1 MNSSLNKNL
10 TKLKKRNE
18 QNQEDCWDLTKLIA
32 DEAKLKQVVA
42 EAQAESSKILALKGH
57 ILDNK
62 ETLTKFL
69 DASEKENRLLEQTC
83 VYTHL
88 KYDEDTSNTKNL
100 AMKQEIENVLQ
111 QISNQES
118 FVLSELMAKDFA
130 EVEKLLT
137 GDLAKY
143 HLYFARLY
151 RQQKRILSEQ
161 EEKIITKALN
171 TFGTPDDTFIS
182 LNTTDAKFAD
192 VLLADGTKK
201 ELTHH
206 NWSLFL
212 EEKDQDDRRRAFQNY
227 YAFYKEHKNTYAA
240 LLKGNYQELEFLRD
254 IRKYDSALSM
264 ALVEANISPKVYENL
279 IAKVHKYID
288 VNVEYQKIKAKVLN
302 NKEYHLYDT
311 YVPISKMPAKA
322 FSKDEGIAIV
332 KEALKPLGE
341 DYLAHFNAVL
351 QSQAVDFY
359 PNLYKRSGAYHYGC
373 YDSLN
378 YVLLNYKGNYDSV
391 STLAHELGHAVHSF
405 YSKENNPYIYAD
417 YDIFLAEIA
426 STVNETLLSFYFLN
440 QAETR
445 EEKIFYLCEFLDK
458 VKATI
463 YRQTMFAEFESI
475 MSKKC
480 QAKEALTEEVFSN
493 TYYELNKKYFKDSVI
508 IDPEIRYE
516 WMRIPHFYKP
526 FYVYKYATGL
536 ISAICIVKDIM
547 DQKDGFVDKYL
558 TFLKSGSNQDVL
570 DILKIVNIDLTTN
583 EPYEKAFTFINEC
596 LEKLKKEVKQNE

>member
-1 MNSSLNKNL
+1 MA
-10 TKLKKRNE
+10 TLKKRNE
-18 QNQEDCWDLTKLIA
+18 QNKEDCWDLTKLIA
-32 DEAKLKQVVA
+32 DEAKLKQIVT

-69 DASEKENRLLEQTC
+69 EANEKENRLLEQAYI
-83 VYTHL
+83 YTYL

-171 TFGTPDDTFIS
+171 AFGTPDDTFTS
-182 LNTTDAKFAD
+182 LDTADAKFAD

-201 ELTHH
+201 ELTHY

-254 IRKYDSALSM
+254 IRNYDSALSM
-264 ALVEANISPKVYENL
+264 ALDKGNISPKVYENL
-279 IAKVHKYID
+279 IANVHKYMD
-288 VNVEYQKIKAKVLN
+288 SNVAYQKIKANVLN

-311 YVPISKMPAKA
+311 YVPISKMPAKV
-322 FSKDEGIAIV
+322 FSKEEGIAIV

-341 DYLAHFNAVL
+341 DYLAHFNKIL

-359 PNLYKRSGAYHYGC
+359 PNLYKHSGAYHYGC

-378 YVLLNYKGNYDSV
+378 YVLLNYTGNYDSV
-391 STLAHELGHAVHSF
+391 STLAHELGHAVHSI

-493 TYYELNKKYFKDSVI
+493 TYYELNEKYFKDSVI

-516 WMRIPHFYKP
+516 WMRIPHFYTP

-536 ISAICIVKDIM
+536 ICAICIVKDIM

-558 TFLKSGSNQDVL
+558 AFLKSGSNQDVL

>member
-1 MNSSLNKNL
+1 MA
-10 TKLKKRNE
+10 TLKKRNE
-18 QNQEDCWDLTKLIA
+18 QNKEDCWDLTKLIA
-32 DEAKLKQVVA
+32 DEAKLKQIVT

-69 DASEKENRLLEQTC
+69 EANEKENRLLEQAYI
-83 VYTHL
+83 YTYL

-100 AMKQEIENVLQ
+100 ALKQEIENVLQ

-171 TFGTPDDTFIS
+171 AFGTPDDTFTS
-182 LNTTDAKFAD
+182 LDTADAKFAD

-201 ELTHH
+201 ELTHY

-254 IRKYDSALSM
+254 IRNYDSALSM
-264 ALVEANISPKVYENL
+264 ALDKGSISPKVYENL
-279 IAKVHKYID
+279 IANVHKYMD
-288 VNVEYQKIKAKVLN
+288 SNVAYQKIKAKVLN

-311 YVPISKMPAKA
+311 YVPISKMPAKV
-322 FSKDEGIAIV
+322 FSKEEGIAIV

-341 DYLAHFNAVL
+341 DYLAHFNKIL
-351 QSQAVDFY
+351 HSQAVDFY
-359 PNLYKRSGAYHYGC
+359 PNLYKHSGAYHYGC

-378 YVLLNYKGNYDSV
+378 YVLLNYTGNYDSV

-493 TYYELNKKYFKDSVI
+493 TYYELNEKYFKDSVI

-516 WMRIPHFYKP
+516 WMRIPHFYTP

-536 ISAICIVKDIM
+536 ICAICIVKDIM

>member
-1 MNSSLNKNL
+1 MA
-10 TKLKKRNE
+10 TLKKRNE
-18 QNQEDCWDLTKLIA
+18 QNKEDCWDLTKLIA
-32 DEAKLKQVVA
+32 DEAKLKQIVT

-69 DASEKENRLLEQTC
+69 EANEKENRLLEQAYI
-83 VYTHL
+83 YTYL

-171 TFGTPDDTFIS
+171 AFGTPDDTFTS
-182 LNTTDAKFAD
+182 LDTADAKFAD

-201 ELTHH
+201 ELTHY

-254 IRKYDSALSM
+254 IRNYDSALSM
-264 ALVEANISPKVYENL
+264 ALDKGSISPKVYENL
-279 IAKVHKYID
+279 IANVHKYMD
-288 VNVEYQKIKAKVLN
+288 SNVAYQKIKAKVLN

-311 YVPISKMPAKA
+311 YVPISKMPAKV
-322 FSKDEGIAIV
+322 FSKEEGIAIV

-341 DYLAHFNAVL
+341 DYLAHFNKIL

-359 PNLYKRSGAYHYGC
+359 PNLYKHSGAYHYGC

-378 YVLLNYKGNYDSV
+378 YVLLNYTGNYDSV

-493 TYYELNKKYFKDSVI
+493 TYYELNEKYFKDSVI

-516 WMRIPHFYKP
+516 WMRIPHFYTP

-536 ISAICIVKDIM
+536 ICAICIVKDIM

-558 TFLKSGSNQDVL
+558 TFLKSGSNQEVL

>member
-1 MNSSLNKNL
+1 MA
-10 TKLKKRNE
+10 TLKKRNE
-18 QNQEDCWDLTKLIA
+18 QNKEDCWDLTKLIA
-32 DEAKLKQVVA
+32 DETKLKQIVT

-69 DASEKENRLLEQTC
+69 EANEKENRLLEQAYI
-83 VYTHL
+83 YTYL

-171 TFGTPDDTFIS
+171 AFGTPDDTFTS
-182 LNTTDAKFAD
+182 LDTADAKFAD

-201 ELTHH
+201 ELTHY

-254 IRKYDSALSM
+254 IRNYDSALSM
-264 ALVEANISPKVYENL
+264 ALDKGNISPKVYENL
-279 IAKVHKYID
+279 IANVHKYMD
-288 VNVEYQKIKAKVLN
+288 SNVAYQKIKAKVLN

-311 YVPISKMPAKA
+311 YVPISKMPAKV
-322 FSKDEGIAIV
+322 FSKEEGIAIV

-341 DYLAHFNAVL
+341 DYLAHFNKIL

-359 PNLYKRSGAYHYGC
+359 PNLYKHSGAYHYGC

-378 YVLLNYKGNYDSV
+378 YVLLNYTGNYDSV

-493 TYYELNKKYFKDSVI
+493 TYYELNEKYFKDSVI

-516 WMRIPHFYKP
+516 WMRIPHFYTP

-536 ISAICIVKDIM
+536 ICAICIVKDIM

-558 TFLKSGSNQDVL
+558 TFLKSGSNQEVL

>member
-1 MNSSLNKNL
+1 MA
-10 TKLKKRNE
+10 TLKKRNE
-18 QNQEDCWDLTKLIA
+18 QNKEDCWDLTKLIA
-32 DEAKLKQVVA
+32 DEAKLKQIVT

-69 DASEKENRLLEQTC
+69 EASEKENRLLEQAYI
-83 VYTHL
+83 YTYL

-130 EVEKLLT
+130 EVEKILT

-171 TFGTPDDTFIS
+171 AFGTPDDTFTS
-182 LNTTDAKFAD
+182 LDTADAKFAD

-201 ELTHH
+201 ELTHY

-227 YAFYKEHKNTYAA
+227 YAFYKQHKNTYAA

-254 IRKYDSALSM
+254 IRNYDSALSM
-264 ALVEANISPKVYENL
+264 ALDKGNISPKVYENL
-279 IAKVHKYID
+279 IANVHKYMD
-288 VNVEYQKIKAKVLN
+288 SNVAYQKIKAKVLN

-311 YVPISKMPAKA
+311 YVPISKMPAKV
-322 FSKDEGIAIV
+322 FSKEEGIAIV

-341 DYLAHFNAVL
+341 DYLAHFNKIL

-359 PNLYKRSGAYHYGC
+359 PNLYKHSGAYHYGC

-378 YVLLNYKGNYDSV
+378 YVLLNYTGNYDSV

-493 TYYELNKKYFKDSVI
+493 TYYELNEKYFKDSVI

-516 WMRIPHFYKP
+516 WMRIPHFYTP

-536 ISAICIVKDIM
+536 ICAICIVKDIM

>member
-1 MNSSLNKNL
+1 MA
-10 TKLKKRNE
+10 TLKKRNE
-18 QNQEDCWDLTKLIA
+18 QNKEDCWDLTKLIA
-32 DEAKLKQVVA
+32 DEAKLKQIVT

-69 DASEKENRLLEQTC
+69 EASEKENRLLEQAYI
-83 VYTHL
+83 YTYL

-111 QISNQES
+111 QISSQES

-171 TFGTPDDTFIS
+171 AFGTPDDTFTS
-182 LNTTDAKFAD
+182 LDTADAKFAD

-201 ELTHH
+201 ELTHY

-254 IRKYDSALSM
+254 IRNYDSALSM
-264 ALVEANISPKVYENL
+264 ALDKGSISPKVYENL
-279 IAKVHKYID
+279 IANVHKYMD
-288 VNVEYQKIKAKVLN
+288 SNVVYQKIKAKVLN

-311 YVPISKMPAKA
+311 YVPISKMPSKV
-322 FSKDEGIAIV
+322 FSKEEGIAIV

-341 DYLAHFNAVL
+341 DYLAHFNKIL

-359 PNLYKRSGAYHYGC
+359 PNLYKHSGAYHYGC

-378 YVLLNYKGNYDSV
+378 YVLLNYTGNYDSV
-391 STLAHELGHAVHSF
+391 STLAHELGHAVHSI

-493 TYYELNKKYFKDSVI
+493 TYYELNEKYFKDSVI

-516 WMRIPHFYKP
+516 WMRIPHFYTP

-536 ISAICIVKDIM
+536 ICAICIVKDIM

>member
-1 MNSSLNKNL
+1 MA
-10 TKLKKRNE
+10 TLKKRNE
-18 QNQEDCWDLTKLIA
+18 QNKEDCWDLTKLIA
-32 DEAKLKQVVA
+32 DEAKLKQIVT

-69 DASEKENRLLEQTC
+69 EANEKENRLLEQAYI
-83 VYTHL
+83 YTYL
-88 KYDEDTSNTKNL
+88 NYDEDTSNTKNL
-100 AMKQEIENVLQ
+100 ALKQEIENVLQ

-151 RQQKRILSEQ
+151 RQQKRILSEK

-171 TFGTPDDTFIS
+171 AFGTPDDTFTS
-182 LNTTDAKFAD
+182 LDTADAKFAD

-201 ELTHH
+201 ELTHY

-254 IRKYDSALSM
+254 IRNYDSALSM
-264 ALVEANISPKVYENL
+264 ALDKGNISPKVYENL
-279 IAKVHKYID
+279 IANVHKYMD
-288 VNVEYQKIKAKVLN
+288 SNVVYQKIKAKVLN

-311 YVPISKMPAKA
+311 YVPISKMPSKV
-322 FSKDEGIAIV
+322 FSKEEGIAIV

-341 DYLAHFNAVL
+341 DYLAHFNKIL

-359 PNLYKRSGAYHYGC
+359 PNLYKHSGAYHYGC

-378 YVLLNYKGNYDSV
+378 YVLLNYTGNYDSV
-391 STLAHELGHAVHSF
+391 STLAHELGHAVHSI

-493 TYYELNKKYFKDSVI
+493 TYYELNEKYFKDSVI

-516 WMRIPHFYKP
+516 WMRIPHFYTP

-536 ISAICIVKDIM
+536 ICAICIVKDIM

>member
-1 MNSSLNKNL
+1 MA
-10 TKLKKRNE
+10 TLKKRNE
-18 QNQEDCWDLTKLIA
+18 QNKEDCWDLTKLIA
-32 DEAKLKQVVA
+32 DEAKLKQIVT

-69 DASEKENRLLEQTC
+69 EASEKENRLLEQAYI
-83 VYTHL
+83 YTYL

-171 TFGTPDDTFIS
+171 AFGTPDDTFTS
-182 LNTTDAKFAD
+182 LDTADAKFAD

-201 ELTHH
+201 ELTHY
-206 NWSLFL
+206 NWTLFL

-254 IRKYDSALSM
+254 IRNYDSALSM
-264 ALVEANISPKVYENL
+264 ALDKGNISPKVYENL
-279 IAKVHKYID
+279 IANVHKYMD
-288 VNVEYQKIKAKVLN
+288 SNVVYQKIKAKVLN

-311 YVPISKMPAKA
+311 YVPISKMPAKV
-322 FSKDEGIAIV
+322 FSKEGGIAIV

-341 DYLAHFNAVL
+341 DYLAHFNKIL
-351 QSQAVDFY
+351 HSQAVDFY
-359 PNLYKRSGAYHYGC
+359 PNLYKHSGAYHYGC

-378 YVLLNYKGNYDSV
+378 YVLLNYTGNYDSV

-493 TYYELNKKYFKDSVI
+493 TYYELNEKYFKDSVI

-516 WMRIPHFYKP
+516 WMRIPHFYTP

-536 ISAICIVKDIM
+536 ICAICIVKDIM

>member
-1 MNSSLNKNL
+1 MA
-10 TKLKKRNE
+10 TLKKRNE
-18 QNQEDCWDLTKLIA
+18 QNKEDCWDLTKLIA
-32 DEAKLKQVVA
+32 DETKLKQIVT

-69 DASEKENRLLEQTC
+69 EANEKENRLLEQAYI
-83 VYTHL
+83 YTYL

-171 TFGTPDDTFIS
+171 AFGTPDDTFTS
-182 LNTTDAKFAD
+182 LDTADAKFAD

-201 ELTHH
+201 ELTHY

-254 IRKYDSALSM
+254 IRNYDSALSM
-264 ALVEANISPKVYENL
+264 ALDKGNISPKVYENL
-279 IAKVHKYID
+279 IANVHKYMD
-288 VNVEYQKIKAKVLN
+288 SNVAYQKIKAKVLN

-311 YVPISKMPAKA
+311 YVPISKMPAKV
-322 FSKDEGIAIV
+322 FSKEEGIAIV

-341 DYLAHFNAVL
+341 DYLAHFNKIL

-359 PNLYKRSGAYHYGC
+359 PNLYKHSGAYHYGC

-378 YVLLNYKGNYDSV
+378 YVLLNYTGNYDSV

-493 TYYELNKKYFKDSVI
+493 TYYKKKKKYFKDSVI

-516 WMRIPHFYKP
+516 WMRIPHFYTP

-536 ISAICIVKDIM
+536 ICAICIVKDIM

-583 EPYEKAFTFINEC
+583 EPYERAFTFINEC

>member
-1 MNSSLNKNL
+1 MA
-10 TKLKKRNE
+10 TLKKRNE
-18 QNQEDCWDLTKLIA
+18 QNKEDCWDLTKLIA
-32 DEAKLKQVVA
+32 DEAKLKQIVT

-69 DASEKENRLLEQTC
+69 EANEKENRLLEQAYI
-83 VYTHL
+83 YTYL

-100 AMKQEIENVLQ
+100 ALKQEIENVLQ

-130 EVEKLLT
+130 EVGKLLT

-171 TFGTPDDTFIS
+171 AFGTPDDTFTS
-182 LNTTDAKFAD
+182 LDTADAKFAD

-201 ELTHH
+201 ELTHY

-254 IRKYDSALSM
+254 IRNYDSALSM
-264 ALVEANISPKVYENL
+264 ALDKGNISPKVYENL
-279 IAKVHKYID
+279 IANVHKYMD
-288 VNVEYQKIKAKVLN
+288 SNVVYQKIKAKVLN

-311 YVPISKMPAKA
+311 YVPISKMPAKV
-322 FSKDEGIAIV
+322 FSKEEGIAIV

-341 DYLAHFNAVL
+341 DYLAHFNKIL

-359 PNLYKRSGAYHYGC
+359 PNLYKHSGAYHYGC

-378 YVLLNYKGNYDSV
+378 YVLLNYTGNYDSV

-493 TYYELNKKYFKDSVI
+493 TYYELNEKYFKDSVI

-516 WMRIPHFYKP
+516 WMRIPHFYTP

-536 ISAICIVKDIM
+536 ICAICIVKDIM

>member
-1 MNSSLNKNL
+1 MA
-10 TKLKKRNE
+10 TLKKRNE
-18 QNQEDCWDLTKLIA
+18 QNKEDCWDLTKLIA
-32 DEAKLKQVVA
+32 DEAKLKQIVT
-42 EAQAESSKILALKGH
+42 EAQAESRKILALKGH

-69 DASEKENRLLEQTC
+69 EANEKENRLLEQAYI
-83 VYTHL
+83 YTYL

-100 AMKQEIENVLQ
+100 ALKQEIENVLQ

-171 TFGTPDDTFIS
+171 AFGTPDDTFTS
-182 LNTTDAKFAD
+182 LDTADAKFAD

-201 ELTHH
+201 ELTHY

-254 IRKYDSALSM
+254 IRNYDSALSM
-264 ALVEANISPKVYENL
+264 ALDKGSISPKVYENL
-279 IAKVHKYID
+279 IANVHKYMD
-288 VNVEYQKIKAKVLN
+288 SNVAYQKIKAKVLN

-311 YVPISKMPAKA
+311 YVPISKMPAKV
-322 FSKDEGIAIV
+322 FSKEEGIAIV

-341 DYLAHFNAVL
+341 DYLAHFNKIL

-359 PNLYKRSGAYHYGC
+359 PNLYKHSGAYHYGC

-378 YVLLNYKGNYDSV
+378 YVLLNYTGNYDSV
-391 STLAHELGHAVHSF
+391 STLAHELGHAVHSI

-493 TYYELNKKYFKDSVI
+493 TYYELNEKYFKDSVI

-516 WMRIPHFYKP
+516 WMRIPHFYTP

-536 ISAICIVKDIM
+536 ICAICIVKDIM

>member
-1 MNSSLNKNL
+1 MA
-10 TKLKKRNE
+10 TLKKRNE
-18 QNQEDCWDLTKLIA
+18 QNKEDCWDLTKLIA
-32 DEAKLKQVVA
+32 DEAKLKQIVT

-69 DASEKENRLLEQTC
+69 EANEKENRLLEQAYI
-83 VYTHL
+83 YTYL

-100 AMKQEIENVLQ
+100 ALKQEIENVLQ

-151 RQQKRILSEQ
+151 RQQKRILSEK

-171 TFGTPDDTFIS
+171 AFGTPDDTFTS
-182 LNTTDAKFAD
+182 LDTADAKFTD

-201 ELTHH
+201 ELTHY

-254 IRKYDSALSM
+254 IRNYDSALSM
-264 ALVEANISPKVYENL
+264 ALDKGSISPKVYENL
-279 IAKVHKYID
+279 IANVHKYMD
-288 VNVEYQKIKAKVLN
+288 SNVAYQKIKAKVLN

-311 YVPISKMPAKA
+311 YVPISKMPAKV
-322 FSKDEGIAIV
+322 FSKEEGIAIV

-341 DYLAHFNAVL
+341 DYLAHFNKIL

-359 PNLYKRSGAYHYGC
+359 PNLYKHSGAYHYGC

-378 YVLLNYKGNYDSV
+378 YVLLNYTGNYDSV

-493 TYYELNKKYFKDSVI
+493 TYYELNEKYFKDSVI

-516 WMRIPHFYKP
+516 WMRIPHFYTP

-536 ISAICIVKDIM
+536 ICAICIVKDIM

>member
-1 MNSSLNKNL
+1 MA
-10 TKLKKRNE
+10 TLKKRNE
-18 QNQEDCWDLTKLIA
+18 QNKEDCWDLTKLIA
-32 DEAKLKQVVA
+32 DEAKLKQIVT

-69 DASEKENRLLEQTC
+69 EANEKENRLLEQAYI
-83 VYTHL
+83 YTYL

-130 EVEKLLT
+130 EVEKILT

-171 TFGTPDDTFIS
+171 AFGTPDDTFTS
-182 LNTTDAKFAD
+182 LDTADAKFAD

-201 ELTHH
+201 ELTHY

-254 IRKYDSALSM
+254 IRNYDSALSM
-264 ALVEANISPKVYENL
+264 ALDKGNISPKVYENL
-279 IAKVHKYID
+279 IANVHKYMD
-288 VNVEYQKIKAKVLN
+288 SNVVYQKIKAKVLN

-311 YVPISKMPAKA
+311 YVPISKMPAKV
-322 FSKDEGIAIV
+322 FSKEEGIAIV

-341 DYLAHFNAVL
+341 DYLAHFNKIL

-359 PNLYKRSGAYHYGC
+359 PNLYKHSGAYHYGC

-378 YVLLNYKGNYDSV
+378 YVLLNYTGNYDSV

-493 TYYELNKKYFKDSVI
+493 TYYELNEKYFKDSVI

-516 WMRIPHFYKP
+516 WMRIPHFYTP

-536 ISAICIVKDIM
+536 ICAICIVKDIM

>member
-1 MNSSLNKNL
+1 MA
-10 TKLKKRNE
+10 TLKKRNE
-18 QNQEDCWDLTKLIA
+18 QNKEDCWDLTKLIA
-32 DEAKLKQVVA
+32 DEAKLKQIVT

-69 DASEKENRLLEQTC
+69 EANEKENRLLEQAYI
-83 VYTHL
+83 YTYL

-130 EVEKLLT
+130 EVEKILT

-171 TFGTPDDTFIS
+171 AFGTPDDTFTS
-182 LNTTDAKFAD
+182 LDTADAKFAD

-201 ELTHH
+201 ELTHY

-254 IRKYDSALSM
+254 IRNYDSALSM
-264 ALVEANISPKVYENL
+264 ALDKGNISPKVYENL
-279 IAKVHKYID
+279 IANVHKYMD
-288 VNVEYQKIKAKVLN
+288 SNVAYQKIKAKVLN

-311 YVPISKMPAKA
+311 YVPISKMPAKV
-322 FSKDEGIAIV
+322 FSKEEGIAIV

-341 DYLAHFNAVL
+341 DYLAHFNKIL

-359 PNLYKRSGAYHYGC
+359 PNLYKHSGAYHYGC

-378 YVLLNYKGNYDSV
+378 YVLLNYTGNYDSV

-493 TYYELNKKYFKDSVI
+493 TYYELNEKYFKDSVI

-516 WMRIPHFYKP
+516 WMRIPHFYTP

-536 ISAICIVKDIM
+536 ICAICIVKDIM

>member
-1 MNSSLNKNL
+1 MA
-10 TKLKKRNE
+10 TLKKRNE
-18 QNQEDCWDLTKLIA
+18 QNKEDCWDLTKLIA
-32 DEAKLKQVVA
+32 DEAKLKQIVT

-69 DASEKENRLLEQTC
+69 EASEKENRLLEQAYI
-83 VYTHL
+83 YTYL

-171 TFGTPDDTFIS
+171 AFGTPDDTFTS
-182 LNTTDAKFAD
+182 LDTADAKFAD

-201 ELTHH
+201 ELTHY

-227 YAFYKEHKNTYAA
+227 YAFYKQHKNTYAA

-254 IRKYDSALSM
+254 IRNYDSALSM
-264 ALVEANISPKVYENL
+264 ALDKGNISPKVYENL
-279 IAKVHKYID
+279 IANVHKYMD
-288 VNVEYQKIKAKVLN
+288 SNVAYQKIKAKVLN

-311 YVPISKMPAKA
+311 YVPISKMPAKV
-322 FSKDEGIAIV
+322 FSKEEGIAIV

-341 DYLAHFNAVL
+341 DYLAHFNKIL

-359 PNLYKRSGAYHYGC
+359 PNLYKHSGAYHYGC

-378 YVLLNYKGNYDSV
+378 YVLLNYTGNYDSV

-493 TYYELNKKYFKDSVI
+493 TYYELNEKYFKDSVI

-516 WMRIPHFYKP
+516 WMRIPHFYTP

-536 ISAICIVKDIM
+536 ICAICIVKDIM

>member
-1 MNSSLNKNL
+1 MA
-10 TKLKKRNE
+10 TLKKRNE
-18 QNQEDCWDLTKLIA
+18 QNKEDCWDLTKLIA
-32 DEAKLKQVVA
+32 DEAKLKQIVT

-69 DASEKENRLLEQTC
+69 EASEKENRLLEQAYI
-83 VYTHL
+83 YTYL

-100 AMKQEIENVLQ
+100 ALKQEIENVLQ

-171 TFGTPDDTFIS
+171 AFGTPDDTFTS
-182 LNTTDAKFAD
+182 LDTADAKFAD

-201 ELTHH
+201 ELTHY

-254 IRKYDSALSM
+254 IRNYDSALSM
-264 ALVEANISPKVYENL
+264 ALDKGNISPKVYENL
-279 IAKVHKYID
+279 IANVHKYMD
-288 VNVEYQKIKAKVLN
+288 SNVVYQKIKAKVLN

-311 YVPISKMPAKA
+311 YVPISKMPSKV
-322 FSKDEGIAIV
+322 FSKEEGIAIV

-341 DYLAHFNAVL
+341 DYLAHFNKIL

-359 PNLYKRSGAYHYGC
+359 PNLYKHSGAYHYGC

-378 YVLLNYKGNYDSV
+378 YVLLNYTGNYDSV

-493 TYYELNKKYFKDSVI
+493 TYYELNEKYFKDSVI

-516 WMRIPHFYKP
+516 WMRIPHFYTP

-536 ISAICIVKDIM
+536 ICAICIVKDIM

>member
-1 MNSSLNKNL
+1 MA
-10 TKLKKRNE
+10 TLKKRNE
-18 QNQEDCWDLTKLIA
+18 QNKEDCWDLTKLIA
-32 DEAKLKQVVA
+32 DEAKLKQIVT

-69 DASEKENRLLEQTC
+69 EASEKENRLLEQAYI
-83 VYTHL
+83 YTYL

-100 AMKQEIENVLQ
+100 ALKQEIENVLQ

-171 TFGTPDDTFIS
+171 AFGTPDDTFTS
-182 LNTTDAKFAD
+182 LDTADAKFAD

-201 ELTHH
+201 ELTHY

-254 IRKYDSALSM
+254 IRNYDSALSM
-264 ALVEANISPKVYENL
+264 ALDKGSISPKVYENL
-279 IAKVHKYID
+279 IANVHKYMD
-288 VNVEYQKIKAKVLN
+288 SNVVYQKIKAKVLN

-311 YVPISKMPAKA
+311 YVPISKMPSKV
-322 FSKDEGIAIV
+322 FSKEEGIAIV

-341 DYLAHFNAVL
+341 DYLAHFNKIL

-359 PNLYKRSGAYHYGC
+359 PNLYKHSGAYHYGC

-378 YVLLNYKGNYDSV
+378 YVLLNYTGNYDSV
-391 STLAHELGHAVHSF
+391 STLAHELGHAVHSI

-493 TYYELNKKYFKDSVI
+493 TYYELNEKYFKDSVI

-516 WMRIPHFYKP
+516 WMRIPHFYTP

-536 ISAICIVKDIM
+536 ICAICIVKDIM

>member
-1 MNSSLNKNL
+1 MA
-10 TKLKKRNE
+10 TLKKRNE
-18 QNQEDCWDLTKLIA
+18 QNKEDCWDLTKLIA
-32 DEAKLKQVVA
+32 DEAKLKQIVT

-69 DASEKENRLLEQTC
+69 EANEKENRLLEQAYI
-83 VYTHL
+83 YTYL

-100 AMKQEIENVLQ
+100 ALKQEIENVLQ

-171 TFGTPDDTFIS
+171 AFGTPDDTFTS
-182 LNTTDAKFAD
+182 LDTADAKFAD

-201 ELTHH
+201 ELTHY

-254 IRKYDSALSM
+254 IRNYDSALSM
-264 ALVEANISPKVYENL
+264 ALDKGSISPKVYENL
-279 IAKVHKYID
+279 IANVHKYMD
-288 VNVEYQKIKAKVLN
+288 SNVAYQKIKAKVLN

-322 FSKDEGIAIV
+322 FSKEEGIAIV

-341 DYLAHFNAVL
+341 DYLAHFNKIL

-359 PNLYKRSGAYHYGC
+359 PNLYKHSGAYHYGC

-378 YVLLNYKGNYDSV
+378 YVLLNYTGNYDSV

-493 TYYELNKKYFKDSVI
+493 TYYELNEKYFKDSVI

-516 WMRIPHFYKP
+516 WMRIPHFYTP

-536 ISAICIVKDIM
+536 ICAICIVKDIM

-558 TFLKSGSNQDVL
+558 IFLKSGSNQDVL

>member
-1 MNSSLNKNL
+1 MA
-10 TKLKKRNE
+10 TLKKRNE
-18 QNQEDCWDLTKLIA
+18 QNKEDCWDLTKLIA
-32 DEAKLKQVVA
+32 DEAKLKQIVT

-69 DASEKENRLLEQTC
+69 EANEKENRLLEQAYI
-83 VYTHL
+83 YTYL

-100 AMKQEIENVLQ
+100 ALKQEIENVLQ

-171 TFGTPDDTFIS
+171 AFGTPDDTFTS
-182 LNTTDAKFAD
+182 LDTADAKFAD

-201 ELTHH
+201 ELTHY

-254 IRKYDSALSM
+254 IRNYDSALSM
-264 ALVEANISPKVYENL
+264 ALDKGNISPKVYENL
-279 IAKVHKYID
+279 IANVHKYMD
-288 VNVEYQKIKAKVLN
+288 SNVAYQKIKAKVLN

-311 YVPISKMPAKA
+311 YVPISKMPAKV
-322 FSKDEGIAIV
+322 FSKEEGIAIV

-341 DYLAHFNAVL
+341 DYLAHFNKIL

-359 PNLYKRSGAYHYGC
+359 PNLYKHSGAYHYGC

-378 YVLLNYKGNYDSV
+378 YVLLNYTGNYDSV

-493 TYYELNKKYFKDSVI
+493 TYYELNEKYFKDSVI

-516 WMRIPHFYKP
+516 WMRIPHFYTP

-536 ISAICIVKDIM
+536 ICAICIVKDIM

>member
-1 MNSSLNKNL
+1 MA
-10 TKLKKRNE
+10 TLKKRNE
-18 QNQEDCWDLTKLIA
+18 QNKEDCWDLTKLIA
-32 DEAKLKQVVA
+32 DEAKLKQIVT

-69 DASEKENRLLEQTC
+69 EANEKENRLLEQAYI
-83 VYTHL
+83 YTYL

-171 TFGTPDDTFIS
+171 AFGTPDDTFTS
-182 LNTTDAKFAD
+182 LDTADAKFTD

-201 ELTHH
+201 ELTHY

-254 IRKYDSALSM
+254 IRNYDSALSM
-264 ALVEANISPKVYENL
+264 ALDKGNISPKVYENL
-279 IAKVHKYID
+279 IANVHKYMD
-288 VNVEYQKIKAKVLN
+288 SNVAYQKIKAKVLN

-311 YVPISKMPAKA
+311 YVPISKMPAKV
-322 FSKDEGIAIV
+322 FPKEEGIAIV

-341 DYLAHFNAVL
+341 DYLAHFNKIL
-351 QSQAVDFY
+351 HSQAVDFY
-359 PNLYKRSGAYHYGC
+359 PNLYKHSGAYHYGC

-378 YVLLNYKGNYDSV
+378 YVLLNYTGNYDSV

-493 TYYELNKKYFKDSVI
+493 TYYELNEKYFKDSVI

-516 WMRIPHFYKP
+516 WMRIPHFYTP

-536 ISAICIVKDIM
+536 ICAICIVKDIM

>member
-1 MNSSLNKNL
+1 MA
-10 TKLKKRNE
+10 TLKKRNE
-18 QNQEDCWDLTKLIA
+18 QNKEDCWDLTKLIA
-32 DEAKLKQVVA
+32 DEAKLKQIVT

-69 DASEKENRLLEQTC
+69 EASEKENRLLEQAYI
-83 VYTHL
+83 YTYL

-171 TFGTPDDTFIS
+171 AFGTPDDTFTS
-182 LNTTDAKFAD
+182 LDTADAKFAD

-201 ELTHH
+201 ELTHY

-254 IRKYDSALSM
+254 IRNYDSALSM
-264 ALVEANISPKVYENL
+264 ALDKGSISPKVYENL
-279 IAKVHKYID
+279 IANVHKYMD
-288 VNVEYQKIKAKVLN
+288 SNVAYQKIKAKVLN

-311 YVPISKMPAKA
+311 YVPISKMPAKV
-322 FSKDEGIAIV
+322 FSKEEGIAIV

-341 DYLAHFNAVL
+341 DYLGHFNKIL

-359 PNLYKRSGAYHYGC
+359 PNLYKHSGAYHYGC

-378 YVLLNYKGNYDSV
+378 YVLLNYTGNYDSV

-493 TYYELNKKYFKDSVI
+493 TYYELNEKYFKDSVI

-516 WMRIPHFYKP
+516 WMRIPHFYTP

-536 ISAICIVKDIM
+536 ICAICIVKDIM

>member
-1 MNSSLNKNL
+1 MA
-10 TKLKKRNE
+10 TLKKRNE
-18 QNQEDCWDLTKLIA
+18 QNKEDCWDLTKLIA
-32 DEAKLKQVVA
+32 DEAKLKQIVT

-69 DASEKENRLLEQTC
+69 EANEKENRLLEQAYI
-83 VYTHL
+83 YTYL

-171 TFGTPDDTFIS
+171 AFGTPDDTFTS
-182 LNTTDAKFAD
+182 LDTADAKFAD

-201 ELTHH
+201 ELTHY

-254 IRKYDSALSM
+254 IRNYDSALSM
-264 ALVEANISPKVYENL
+264 ALDKGNISPKVYENL
-279 IAKVHKYID
+279 IANVHKYMD
-288 VNVEYQKIKAKVLN
+288 SNVAYQKIKAKVLN

-311 YVPISKMPAKA
+311 YVPISKMPAKV
-322 FSKDEGIAIV
+322 FSKEEGIAIV

-341 DYLAHFNAVL
+341 DYLAHFNKIL

-359 PNLYKRSGAYHYGC
+359 PNLYKHSGAYHYGC

-378 YVLLNYKGNYDSV
+378 YVLLNYTGNYDSV

-493 TYYELNKKYFKDSVI
+493 TYYELNEKYFKDSVI

-516 WMRIPHFYKP
+516 WMRIPHFYTP

-536 ISAICIVKDIM
+536 ICAICIVKDIM

>member
-1 MNSSLNKNL
+1 MA
-10 TKLKKRNE
+10 TLKKRNE
-18 QNQEDCWDLTKLIA
+18 QNKEDCWDLTKLIA
-32 DEAKLKQVVA
+32 DEAKLKQIVT

-69 DASEKENRLLEQTC
+69 EANEKENRLLEQAYI
-83 VYTHL
+83 YTYL

-130 EVEKLLT
+130 EVEKILT

-171 TFGTPDDTFIS
+171 AFGTPDDTFTS
-182 LNTTDAKFAD
+182 LDTADAKFAD

-201 ELTHH
+201 ELTHY

-254 IRKYDSALSM
+254 IRNYDSALSM
-264 ALVEANISPKVYENL
+264 ALDKGNISPKVYENL
-279 IAKVHKYID
+279 IANVHKYMD
-288 VNVEYQKIKAKVLN
+288 SNVVYQKIKAKVLN

-311 YVPISKMPAKA
+311 YVPISKMPSKV
-322 FSKDEGIAIV
+322 FSKEEGIAIV

-341 DYLAHFNAVL
+341 DYLAHFNKIL

-359 PNLYKRSGAYHYGC
+359 PNLYKHSGAYHYGC

-378 YVLLNYKGNYDSV
+378 YVLLNYTGNYDSV
-391 STLAHELGHAVHSF
+391 STLAHELGHAVHSI

-493 TYYELNKKYFKDSVI
+493 TYYELNEKYFKDSVI

-516 WMRIPHFYKP
+516 WMRIPHFYTP

-536 ISAICIVKDIM
+536 ICAICIVKDIM

>member
-1 MNSSLNKNL
+1 MA
-10 TKLKKRNE
+10 TLKKRNE
-18 QNQEDCWDLTKLIA
+18 QNKEDCWDLTKLIA
-32 DEAKLKQVVA
+32 DEAKLKQIVT
-42 EAQAESSKILALKGH
+42 EAQVESSKILALKGH

-69 DASEKENRLLEQTC
+69 EASEKENRLLEQAYI
-83 VYTHL
+83 YTYL

-100 AMKQEIENVLQ
+100 ALKQEIENVLQ

-171 TFGTPDDTFIS
+171 AFGTPDDTFTS
-182 LNTTDAKFAD
+182 LDTADAKFAD

-201 ELTHH
+201 ELTHY

-254 IRKYDSALSM
+254 IRNYDSALSM
-264 ALVEANISPKVYENL
+264 ALDKGNISPKVYENL
-279 IAKVHKYID
+279 IANVHKYMD
-288 VNVEYQKIKAKVLN
+288 SNVAYQKIKAKVLN

-311 YVPISKMPAKA
+311 YVPISKMPAKV
-322 FSKDEGIAIV
+322 FSKEEGIAIV

-341 DYLAHFNAVL
+341 DYLAHFNKIL

-359 PNLYKRSGAYHYGC
+359 PNLYKHSGAYHYGC

-378 YVLLNYKGNYDSV
+378 YVLLNYTGNYDSV

-493 TYYELNKKYFKDSVI
+493 TYYELNEKYFKDSVI

-516 WMRIPHFYKP
+516 WMRIPHFYTP

-536 ISAICIVKDIM
+536 ICAICIVKDIM

>member
-1 MNSSLNKNL
+1 MA
-10 TKLKKRNE
+10 TLKKRNE
-18 QNQEDCWDLTKLIA
+18 QNKEDCWDLTKLIA
-32 DEAKLKQVVA
+32 DEAKLKQIVT

-69 DASEKENRLLEQTC
+69 EANEKENRLLEQAYI
-83 VYTHL
+83 YTYL

-100 AMKQEIENVLQ
+100 ALKQEIENVLQ

-171 TFGTPDDTFIS
+171 AFGTPDDTFTS
-182 LNTTDAKFAD
+182 LDTADAKFAD

-201 ELTHH
+201 ELTHY

-254 IRKYDSALSM
+254 IRNYDSALSM
-264 ALVEANISPKVYENL
+264 ALDKGNISPKVYENL
-279 IAKVHKYID
+279 IANVHKYMD
-288 VNVEYQKIKAKVLN
+288 SNVAYQKIKAKVLN

-311 YVPISKMPAKA
+311 YVPISKMPSKV
-322 FSKDEGIAIV
+322 FSKEEGIVIV

-341 DYLAHFNAVL
+341 DYLAHFNKIL

-359 PNLYKRSGAYHYGC
+359 PNLYKHSGAYHYGC

-378 YVLLNYKGNYDSV
+378 YVLLNYTGNYDSV

-475 MSKKC
+475 ISKKC

-493 TYYELNKKYFKDSVI
+493 TYYELNEKYFKDSVI

-516 WMRIPHFYKP
+516 WMRIPHFYTP

-536 ISAICIVKDIM
+536 ICAICIVKDIM

>member
-1 MNSSLNKNL
+1 MA
-10 TKLKKRNE
+10 TLKKRNE
-18 QNQEDCWDLTKLIA
+18 QNKEDCWDLTKLIA
-32 DEAKLKQVVA
+32 DEAKLKQIVT

-69 DASEKENRLLEQTC
+69 EANEKENRLLEQAYI
-83 VYTHL
+83 YTYL

-100 AMKQEIENVLQ
+100 ALKQEIENVLQ

-151 RQQKRILSEQ
+151 RQQKRILSEK

-171 TFGTPDDTFIS
+171 AFGTPDDTFTS
-182 LNTTDAKFAD
+182 LDTADAKFTD

-201 ELTHH
+201 ELTHY

-227 YAFYKEHKNTYAA
+227 
-240 LLKGNYQELEFLRD
+240 KG
-254 IRKYDSALSM
+254 S
-264 ALVEANISPKVYENL
+264 ISPKVYENL
-279 IAKVHKYID
+279 IANVHKYMD
-288 VNVEYQKIKAKVLN
+288 SNVAYQKIKAKVLN

-311 YVPISKMPAKA
+311 YVPISKMPAKV
-322 FSKDEGIAIV
+322 FSKEEGIAIV

-341 DYLAHFNAVL
+341 DYLAHFNKIL

-359 PNLYKRSGAYHYGC
+359 PNLYKHSGAYHYGC

-378 YVLLNYKGNYDSV
+378 YVLLNYTGNYDSV

-493 TYYELNKKYFKDSVI
+493 TYYELNEKYFKDSVI

-516 WMRIPHFYKP
+516 WMRIPHFYTP

-536 ISAICIVKDIM
+536 ICAICIVKDIM

>member
-1 MNSSLNKNL
+1 MA
-10 TKLKKRNE
+10 TLKKRNE
-18 QNQEDCWDLTKLIA
+18 QNKEDCWDLTKLIA
-32 DEAKLKQVVA
+32 DEAKLKQIVT

-69 DASEKENRLLEQTC
+69 EANEKENRLLEQAYI
-83 VYTHL
+83 YTYL

-171 TFGTPDDTFIS
+171 AFGTPDDTFTS
-182 LNTTDAKFAD
+182 LDTADAKFAD

-201 ELTHH
+201 ELTHY

-254 IRKYDSALSM
+254 IRNYDSALSM
-264 ALVEANISPKVYENL
+264 ALDKGSISPKVYENL
-279 IAKVHKYID
+279 IANVHKYMD
-288 VNVEYQKIKAKVLN
+288 SNVAYQKIKAKVLN

-311 YVPISKMPAKA
+311 YVPISKMPAKV
-322 FSKDEGIAIV
+322 FSKEEGIAIV
-332 KEALKPLGE
+332 KKALKPLGE
-341 DYLAHFNAVL
+341 DYLAHFNKIL
-351 QSQAVDFY
+351 HSQAVDFY
-359 PNLYKRSGAYHYGC
+359 PNLYKHSGAYHYGC

-378 YVLLNYKGNYDSV
+378 YVLLNYTGNYDSV

-493 TYYELNKKYFKDSVI
+493 TYYELNEKYFKDSVI

-516 WMRIPHFYKP
+516 WMRIPHFYTP

-536 ISAICIVKDIM
+536 ICAICIVKDIM

>member
-1 MNSSLNKNL
+1 MA
-10 TKLKKRNE
+10 TLKKRNE
-18 QNQEDCWDLTKLIA
+18 QNKEDCWDLTKLIA
-32 DEAKLKQVVA
+32 DEAKLKQIVT
-42 EAQAESSKILALKGH
+42 EAQAESSKILALKSH

-69 DASEKENRLLEQTC
+69 EANEKENRLLEQAYI
-83 VYTHL
+83 YTYL

-171 TFGTPDDTFIS
+171 AFGTPDDTFTS
-182 LNTTDAKFAD
+182 LDTADAKFAD

-201 ELTHH
+201 ELTHY

-254 IRKYDSALSM
+254 IRNYDSALSM
-264 ALVEANISPKVYENL
+264 ALDKGNISPKVYENL
-279 IAKVHKYID
+279 IANVHKYMD
-288 VNVEYQKIKAKVLN
+288 SNVVYQKIKAKVLN

-311 YVPISKMPAKA
+311 YVPISKMPAKV
-322 FSKDEGIAIV
+322 FSKEEGIAIV

-341 DYLAHFNAVL
+341 DYLAHFNKIL

-359 PNLYKRSGAYHYGC
+359 PNLYKHSGAYHYGC

-378 YVLLNYKGNYDSV
+378 YVLLNYTGNYDSV
-391 STLAHELGHAVHSF
+391 STLAHELGHAVHSI

-493 TYYELNKKYFKDSVI
+493 TYYELNEKYFKDSVI

-516 WMRIPHFYKP
+516 WMRIPHFYTP

-536 ISAICIVKDIM
+536 ICAICIVKDIM

>member
-1 MNSSLNKNL
+1 MA
-10 TKLKKRNE
+10 TLKKRNE
-18 QNQEDCWDLTKLIA
+18 QNKEDCWDLTKLIA
-32 DEAKLKQVVA
+32 DETKLKQIVT

-69 DASEKENRLLEQTC
+69 EANEKENRLLEQAYI
-83 VYTHL
+83 YTYL

-100 AMKQEIENVLQ
+100 AMKQEIENILQ

-171 TFGTPDDTFIS
+171 AFGTPDDTFTS
-182 LNTTDAKFAD
+182 LDTADAKFAD

-201 ELTHH
+201 ELTHY

-254 IRKYDSALSM
+254 IRNYDSALSM
-264 ALVEANISPKVYENL
+264 ALDKGNISPKVYENL
-279 IAKVHKYID
+279 IANVHKYMD
-288 VNVEYQKIKAKVLN
+288 SNVAYQKIKAKVLN

-311 YVPISKMPAKA
+311 YVPISKMPAKV
-322 FSKDEGIAIV
+322 FSKEEGIAIV

-341 DYLAHFNAVL
+341 DYLAHFNKIL
-351 QSQAVDFY
+351 HSQAVDFY
-359 PNLYKRSGAYHYGC
+359 PNLYKHSGAYHYGC

-378 YVLLNYKGNYDSV
+378 YVLLNYTGNYDSV

-426 STVNETLLSFYFLN
+426 STINETLLSFYFL
-440 QAETR
+440 
-445 EEKIFYLCEFLDK
+445 
-458 VKATI
+458 
-463 YRQTMFAEFESI
+463 
-475 MSKKC
+475 KK
-480 QAKEALTEEVFSN
+480 
-493 TYYELNKKYFKDSVI
+493 D
-508 IDPEIRYE
+508 
-516 WMRIPHFYKP
+516 
-526 FYVYKYATGL
+526 
-536 ISAICIVKDIM
+536 
-547 DQKDGFVDKYL
+547 
-558 TFLKSGSNQDVL
+558 
-570 DILKIVNIDLTTN
+570 
-583 EPYEKAFTFINEC
+583 
-596 LEKLKKEVKQNE
+596 